1 MKVLFITHCT
11 CMAGA
16 NRSMLQLM
24 VELRN
29 DYDVN
34 PFVLLPYDNSDSRTL
49 KHYLEDENIEFIEIA
64 IPYFKTACMTR
75 EYRLDFV
82 HHFREFYKLSE
93 RLKGMDF
100 DLIHS
105 NSSVIDF
112 GGYLSR
118 WLGIKH
124 IWHLRDFG
132 DLDYSLYSIWGKAYE
147 KATYTNGDAYIAIS
161 DAVKKHFEKIITSK
175 KIHTIY
181 NGICP
186 KDNVPQA
193 VHTTEIVQFLCAGV
207 ICEAKNQM
215 EIVKAVD
222 ILVNKRKMTKFHLTI
237 VGIGG
242 GQYLDDMK
250 TFANSRKIENY
261 ITFAEPVDGIEQ
273 LASTMDVGIMSSHCE
288 AFGRVTVEYMLQ
300 NLAVIANDEGAN
312 KEIVNNEIT
321 GLIYPH
327 GSTVAL
333 ADNMERLIKD
343 RTLLSTLG
351 KNGREDAL
359 KRFLS
364 SKNTK
369 AIYDL
374 YVEELGKAKSFSVSN
389 KLFLSKGIMDML
401 HIKDVLMEF
410 GRTVI

>member
-1 MKVLFITHCT
+1 
-11 CMAGA
+11 MAGA
-16 NRSMLQLM
+16 NRSMFQLM

-29 DYDVN
+29 NHDVV

-49 KHYLEDENIEFIEIA
+49 RHYLVDESIEFIEVA
-64 IPYFKTACMTR
+64 IPYFKSTYITR

-82 HHFREFYKLSE
+82 HHFREFYRLSE
-93 RLKGMDF
+93 RLKEMNF

-132 DLDYSLYSIWGKAYE
+132 DLDYGLHSIWGKVYE
-147 KATYTNGDAYIAIS
+147 KATYANGDAYIAIS
-161 DAVKKHFEKIITSK
+161 DAVKKHFEKVVPSR
-175 KIHTIY
+175 KIHIIY

-186 KDNVPQA
+186 KDNVPLA
-193 VHTTEIVQFLCAGV
+193 THNHEIVHFLCAGV

-222 ILVNKRKMTKFHLTI
+222 ILVNKHKMTKFHLTI

-242 GQYLDDMK
+242 GQYLDNMRNYAK
-250 TFANSRKIENY
+250 SHEIENY

-273 LASTMDVGIMSSHCE
+273 LASTMDVGIMSSCCE

-300 NLAVIANDEGAN
+300 RLAVIANDNGAN
-312 KEIVNNEIT
+312 KEIVNDGIT
-321 GLIYPH
+321 GLLYPH
-327 GSTVAL
+327 GSVVSL

-343 RTLLSTLG
+343 RTLLSMLG
-351 KNGREDAL
+351 NNGRNDAL

-364 SKNTK
+364 RRNTK

-374 YVEELGKAKSFSVSN
+374 YIEELGKPKSSSISN
-389 KLFLSKGIMDML
+389 KLLLSKGVMAIL
-401 HIKDVLMEF
+401 HIKDVLAEL
-410 GRTVI
+410 RKTVF